1 MNGKLFEN
9 ARNFFSPLPAW
20 KRYFQ
25 IPLKKGRP
33 FAAQLYYFSLLL
45 NFFQVS
51 RLFYDWHE
59 ALKVARKHKELIDGQ
74 MVQHNRRV
82 KQGFMREWKKFTLKS
97 RAEKHCNKTVTSK
110 VRIVTI
116 YTATFSCRCRIAVHG
131 FALLRPVIGPE
142 NSWHPLNQSNAKLK
156 TITTWSPAFSR
167 ALGSLLVFTLSSH
180 WLLVTFSFAVIGC
193 CDNFGLRRSVEMR
206 C

>member
-25 IPLKKGRP
+25 VPLKKGRP
-33 FAAQLYYFSLLL
+33 FASQLYYFSLLL

-51 RLFYDWHE
+51 RMFYDWHE
-59 ALKVARKHKELIDGQ
+59 ALKVARRHKELINGQ
-74 MVQHNRRV
+74 IIHHNRRV
-82 KQGFMREWKKFTLKS
+82 TQGCMREWKKFTLKS

-110 VRIVTI
+110 VRIC
-116 YTATFSCRCRIAVHG
+116 YSLYSNFQLSMSNCGG

-142 NSWHPLNQSNAKLK
+142 NSWHPLNQSDAKVK

-167 ALGSLLVFTLSSH
+167 ALGSFLVFTLSSH
-180 WLLVTFSFAVIGC
+180 WLLVTFSFALIGC

>member
-9 ARNFFSPLPAW
+9 ARNLFSPLPAW

-59 ALKVARKHKELIDGQ
+59 ALKVARKHKELTDGQ
-74 MVQHNRRV
+74 MIHHNRRV
-82 KQGFMREWKKFTLKS
+82 KRGCMQEWKKFTLKS

-110 VRIVTI
+110 VWICYRL
-116 YTATFSCRCRIAVHG
+116 YSNLQLSMSNCSG

-180 WLLVTFSFAVIGC
+180 WLLVTFSFALIGC